1 MKVKSLNRNQI
12 RYNDISDLIQ
22 LIYGKRVCIFRGG
35 SSFDMIRNQQKHIFD
50 DIACSEFRIKHSD
63 FATVKIAEAHIVA
76 HNVDIVIAIGGGTVI
91 DVAKI
96 AVDSSSVRDKV
107 KLICVP
113 TTAGTGSEHTAFAV
127 CYDSLGTKYSIP
139 TSVPA
144 IVIHDPN
151 LLEFLPKEQRIY
163 GMFDTLAQL
172 IESSWTKNSNNRND
186 IVVERSVAIDMIL
199 QNYVEWI
206 ERPNAYCANL
216 FQQLSASSGHM
227 INQSKTSIAHAF
239 SYAFTTHHDMP
250 HGLAVMMTLP
260 FFNRIAKRK
269 NMHYINESKLRVMI
283 AKYVDFV
290 PLMTYTTFMTDI
302 YHNVNAERLSTSL
315 ITLNDFDS
323 HELYNYIRNQFNRRT
338 KLS

>member
-1 MKVKSLNRNQI
+1 MKVKSVNRSQI
-12 RYNDISDLIQ
+12 RYNDISDLTK
-22 LIYGKRVCIFRGG
+22 LVYGRRVCIFRGG
-35 SSFDMIRNQQKHIFD
+35 ASFDLIRNQQKHIFD
-50 DIACSEFRIKHSD
+50 NIVYSEFRVKHSD
-63 FATVKIAEAHIVA
+63 FETVNIAEEYVID
-76 HNVDIVIAIGGGTVI
+76 HNVDIVVAIGGGTVI

-96 AVDSSSVRDKV
+96 VVDSSSVRDKV
-107 KLICVP
+107 KLICIP

-127 CYDSLGTKYSIP
+127 CYDNLGTKHSIP
-139 TSVPA
+139 TTVPD

-199 QNYVEWI
+199 KNYVDWV
-206 ERPNAYCANL
+206 ERPNAYL
-216 FQQLSASSGHM
+216 GDMFQQISASSGHM

-239 SYAFTTHHDMP
+239 SYAFTTHYDMP

-269 NMHYINESKLRVMI
+269 NMHYINESKLRTMT
-283 AKYVDFV
+283 AKYVDVV